1 MIYVPMW
8 FIASKYDLYLI
19 NHSSKPMKP
28 LFFTLLILS
37 CCISSQAQKLKP
49 GFDKP
54 EYIEL
59 LKIMQKQ
66 HVDIALW
73 PNDTVIPTPE
83 SKFVYRSPVIGIAN
97 VWDLWIRKDNVLVL
111 SVRGTVA
118 DPVSW
123 LSNLYAAM
131 VPAKGTLKLAKD
143 FQFNYNLADDPKAN
157 VHVGWLISAAYIARD
172 MVPRIDSCYKAG
184 MKEFIIM
191 GHSQGGGI
199 CFLLT
204 SHLENLKAEGKL
216 PKDIRFK
223 TYCSAGPK
231 PGNLYYAYAF
241 ENLTRDGWACNVI
254 NTADWVPEVPFS
266 IQTKN
271 DFNTTNFFVLA
282 DPMIKKQKMAGR
294 IIAKHVYRKLTKP
307 GLKAQR
313 KYELYL
319 GKMAS
324 KSVKKVLPEF
334 EEPNYV
340 PCNNYVRTG
349 NTVLLFAKDDY
360 YVKFPNSKTNI
371 WMHHFTA
378 PYLYLAKQLP
388 DK

>member
-1 MIYVPMW
+1 
-8 FIASKYDLYLI
+8 
-19 NHSSKPMKP
+19 MKA
-28 LFFTLLILS
+28 LLAYLLIFTCFL
-37 CCISSQAQKLKP
+37 SSQAQKLKP
-49 GFDKP
+49 GFDKQ

-66 HVDIALW
+66 HLDLDKWAGDSLV
-73 PNDTVIPTPE
+73 PKPE
-83 SKFVYRSPVIGIAN
+83 SKFIYRSPVVGIAN
-97 VWDLWIRKDNVLVL
+97 VWDLWLTKEHIPVL

-131 VPAKGTLKLAKD
+131 VPAKGNLKLASD
-143 FQFNYNLADDPKAN
+143 FQFNYHLADDPKAN
-157 VHVGWLISAAYIARD
+157 VHVGWLISTAYLARD

-184 MKEFIIM
+184 MKEFLIM

-204 SHLENLKAEGKL
+204 SHLERLKTEGRL

-241 ENLTRDGWACNVI
+241 EDLTRDGWACNVV

-282 DPMIKKQKMAGR
+282 DPMIKKQKLAGR
-294 IIAKHVYRKLTKP
+294 VIAKHVYRKLTKP
-307 GLKAQR
+307 GLKAQQ

-319 GKMAS
+319 GRMAS
-324 KSVKKVLPEF
+324 KSIKKVLPEF
-334 EEPNYV
+334 EEPKYAE
-340 PCNNYVRTG
+340 CNNYVRTG
-349 NTVLLFAKDDY
+349 HSIPLFAKEDY
-360 YVKFPNSKTNI
+360 YTKFPDSTTDI
-371 WMHHFTA
+371 WIHHFTS
-378 PYLYLAKQLP
+378 PYLYLANQLP

>member
-1 MIYVPMW
+1 
-8 FIASKYDLYLI
+8 
-19 NHSSKPMKP
+19 MKAF
-28 LFFTLLILS
+28 LSYLLIFTGFLF
-37 CCISSQAQKLKP
+37 SQAQTLKP
-49 GFDKP
+49 GFDKQ

-66 HVDIALW
+66 HVDIAKW
-73 PNDTVIPTPE
+73 PGDTLVQKPE

-97 VWDLWIRKDNVLVL
+97 MWDLWIRQDQVPVL

-143 FQFNYNLADDPKAN
+143 FEFNYHLADDPKAN
-157 VHVGWLISAAYIARD
+157 VHVGWLISTAYIARD
-172 MVPRIDSCYKAG
+172 MVPKIDSCYKAG
-184 MKEFIIM
+184 MKEFLIM
-191 GHSQGGGI
+191 GHSQGGAI

-204 SHLENLKAEGKL
+204 SHLERLKTEGKL

-241 ENLTRDGWACNVI
+241 ENLTRDGWAFNVV

-271 DFNTTNFFVLA
+271 DFNTTNFFTLA
-282 DPMIKKQKMAGR
+282 DPMIRKQKLAGR
-294 IIAKHVYRKLTKP
+294 VIAKHVYRKLTKP
-307 GLKAQR
+307 GLKAQQ

-319 GKMAS
+319 GRMAS
-324 KSVKKVLPEF
+324 KSIRKVLPEF
-334 EEPNYV
+334 EEPNYSE
-340 PCNNYVRTG
+340 CNNYVRTG
-349 NTVLLFAKDDY
+349 HTIPLFAKEDY
-360 YVKFPNSKTNI
+360 YVKFPDSKTEI
-371 WMHHFTA
+371 WTHHLTR
-378 PYLYLAKQLP
+378 PYLYLANQLP
-388 DK
+388 DN

>member
-1 MIYVPMW
+1 
-8 FIASKYDLYLI
+8 
-19 NHSSKPMKP
+19 MKTFTIIFCV
-28 LFFTLLILS
+28 FFAGQFLN
-37 CCISSQAQKLKP
+37 AQVLKP
-49 GFDKP
+49 GFDKA

-66 HVDIALW
+66 HVDLDKW
-73 PNDTVIPTPE
+73 PNDTLIAKPAV

-97 VWDLWIRKDNVLVL
+97 VWDLWIKDNNVAVL

-131 VPAKGTLKLAKD
+131 VPAKGTLNLETNFK
-143 FQFNYNLADDPKAN
+143 FHYHLADDDKAN
-157 VHVGWLISAAYIARD
+157 VHIGWLISAAYISRD
-172 MVPRIDSCYKAG
+172 MRPKIDSCYKAG
-184 MKEFIIM
+184 IKEFLIM
-191 GHSQGGGI
+191 GHSQGGAI

-204 SHLENLKAEGKL
+204 SHLERLKTEGKIGN
-216 PKDIRFK
+216 DIRFK

-231 PGNLYYAYAF
+231 PGNLYYAYAY
-241 ENLTRDGWACNVI
+241 ENLTKDGWGYNVI

-271 DFNTTNFFVLA
+271 DFNYTNFFLIA
-282 DPMIKKQKMAGR
+282 DPMIKKQKGAGKVV
-294 IIAKHVYRKLTKP
+294 AKHVYRKLTKP

-324 KSVKKVLPEF
+324 KSVKKLIPEF
-334 EEPNYV
+334 EAPDYV

-349 NTVLLFAKDDY
+349 NTVLLFAKEDY
-360 YVKFPNSKTNI
+360 YTQFPKVTTNI
-371 WMHHFTA
+371 WTHHFTA
-378 PYLYLAKQLP
+378 PYLYLANQLP

>member
-1 MIYVPMW
+1 MRT
-8 FIASKYDLYLI
+8 LTQ
-19 NHSSKPMKP
+19 
-28 LFFTLLILS
+28 LFAAVVFCWS
-37 CCISSQAQKLKP
+37 VNAQQLKP
-49 GFDKP
+49 GFDKQ

-66 HVDIALW
+66 HVAFEKW
-73 PNDTVIPTPE
+73 QADTLVPAPQ
-83 SKFVYRSPVIGIAN
+83 SRFVYRSPLVGIAN
-97 VWDLWIRKDNVLVL
+97 MWDLWITRERVPVL

-123 LSNLYAAM
+123 LANLYAAM
-131 VPAKGTLKLAKD
+131 VPATGSLKLAD
-143 FQFNYNLADDPKAN
+143 NFTFDYHLADDPRAN
-157 VHVGWLISAAYIARD
+157 VHVGWLISMAYIARD

-184 MKEFIIM
+184 MKEFLIM

-199 CFLLT
+199 CFLLIT
-204 SHLENLKAEGKL
+204 HLENLKEQGKL

-241 ENLTRDGWACNVI
+241 EHLTRNGWAMNVV
-254 NTADWVPEVPFS
+254 NSADWVPEVPFS

-271 DFNTTNFFVLA
+271 DFNRTNFFVLA
-282 DPMIKKQKMAGR
+282 DPMIRKQKLPGR
-294 IIAKHVYRKLTKP
+294 VIAKHVYRKLTRP

-319 GKMAS
+319 GRMAS
-324 KSVKKVLPEF
+324 KTIKKVLPEF
-334 EEPNYV
+334 EV
-340 PCNNYVRTG
+340 PDYAACNNYVRTG
-349 NTVLLFAKDDY
+349 HTIVLFAKKDY
-360 YVKFPNSKTNI
+360 YDKFPDSKTNI
-371 WMHHFTA
+371 WIHHLTS
-378 PYLYLAKQLP
+378 PYLYLANHLP

>member
-1 MIYVPMW
+1 
-8 FIASKYDLYLI
+8 
-19 NHSSKPMKP
+19 MKAF
-28 LFFTLLILS
+28 LSYLLIFTCFL
-37 CCISSQAQKLKP
+37 SSQAQKLKP
-49 GFDKP
+49 GFDKQ

-66 HVDIALW
+66 HVDLDKW
-73 PNDTVIPTPE
+73 PGDSLVPKPQ
-83 SKFVYRSPVIGIAN
+83 SSFVYRSPVVGIAN
-97 VWDLWIRKDNVLVL
+97 VWDLWLTKEKIPVL

-131 VPAKGTLKLAKD
+131 VPAKGTLKLSND
-143 FQFNYNLADDPKAN
+143 FQFSYHLADDPKAN
-157 VHVGWLISAAYIARD
+157 VHVGWLISTAYIARD
-172 MVPRIDSCYKAG
+172 MLPRIDSCYKAG
-184 MKEFIIM
+184 MKEFLIM

-204 SHLENLKAEGKL
+204 SHLERLKTEGRL

-241 ENLTRDGWACNVI
+241 ENLTRDGWACNVV

-282 DPMIKKQKMAGR
+282 DPMIKKQKLAGR
-294 IIAKHVYRKLTKP
+294 VIAKHVYRKLTKP
-307 GLKAQR
+307 GLKAQQ

-319 GKMAS
+319 GRMAS
-324 KSVKKVLPEF
+324 KSIKKVLPEF
-334 EEPNYV
+334 EEPKYAE
-340 PCNNYVRTG
+340 CNNYVRTG
-349 NTVLLFAKDDY
+349 HTIPLFAKEDY
-360 YVKFPNSKTNI
+360 YLKFPDSKTDI
-371 WMHHFTA
+371 WVHHFTS
-378 PYLYLAKQLP
+378 PYLYLANQLP

>member
-1 MIYVPMW
+1 M
-8 FIASKYDLYLI
+8 KLLI
-19 NHSSKPMKP
+19 
-28 LFFTLLILS
+28 FFSLLILS
-37 CCISSQAQKLKP
+37 CVTSLRAQKLKP
-49 GFDKP
+49 GFDKT

-66 HVDIALW
+66 HVDIDKWLG
-73 PNDTVIPTPE
+73 DTLVPSPAF
-83 SKFVYRSPVIGIAN
+83 SKLVYRSPSIGIAN
-97 VWDLWIRKDNVLVL
+97 VWDLWITNDRIAVL
-111 SVRGTVA
+111 SVRGTIP

-123 LSNLYAAM
+123 LANLYAAM
-131 VPAKGTLKLAKD
+131 VPAKGTLKLEKN
-143 FQFNYNLADDPKAN
+143 FTFNYNLADDPKAN
-157 VHVGWLISAAYIARD
+157 VHVGWLISTAYISRD

-184 MKEFIIM
+184 IKEFLIM

-204 SHLENLKAEGKL
+204 SHLESLKAQGRL
-216 PKDIRFK
+216 PQDIRFK

-271 DFNTTNFFVLA
+271 DFNTTNFFLLA
-282 DPMIKKQKMAGR
+282 DPMIKKQALPGR
-294 IIAKHVYRKLTKP
+294 LITRHIYRKLTKP

-319 GKMAS
+319 GRMAS
-324 KSVKKVLPEF
+324 KTVKKVLPDF
-334 EEPNYV
+334 ETPTYAE
-340 PCNNYVRTG
+340 CNNYVRTG
-349 NTVLLFAKDDY
+349 NTVLLFAKEDY
-360 YVKFPNSKTNI
+360 YQKFPNSTTNI
-371 WMHHFTA
+371 WIHHQGQ
-378 PYLYLAKQLP
+378 PYLYLANQLP